1 MSSIIFSDM
10 KCSCVQRTI
19 PREVLPVTCKN
30 TYLWR
35 KNIPFLKE
43 GIVIKST
50 GSLYLIRTGS
60 DEVFPC
66 KIKGS
71 LRTKSIKSTN
81 PVAVGDHVRFSFQS
95 KDQYG
100 IISEILDRKNYIIRR
115 SSNLSRQT
123 HVIAANIDQALLI
136 VTITR
141 PRTTLRFIDRFL
153 LTAEAYRIPAI
164 LVFNKIDLYG
174 MEEKAELASTLSI
187 YEKIGY
193 PCLKTSALTGQ
204 GMEDFNGLL
213 SGKVSLLSG
222 NSGVGK
228 SSLINYIEP
237 SLNLKTEK
245 ISDFHLK
252 GKHTTTFSEMHKL
265 SNGGYII
272 DTPGIKGFGLVNMD
286 KDEIFHFFPEIFKI
300 SHQCKYYNCLHINE
314 PGCAIM
320 EALKNNQISLSRY
333 ESYYSIFME
342 DQDEKYR

>member
-1 MSSIIFSDM
+1 M
-10 KCSCVQRTI
+10 KKGV
-19 PREVLPVTCKN
+19 
-30 TYLWR
+30 
-35 KNIPFLKE
+35 
-43 GIVIKST
+43 VIKST
-50 GSLYLIRTGS
+50 GSLYLVRIGS
-60 DEVFPC
+60 DEVIPC

-81 PVAVGDHVRFSFQS
+81 PVAVGDQVLLAFQ
-95 KDQYG
+95 KNDQFG
-100 IISEILDRKNYIIRR
+100 IISEVLDRKNYIIRK

-136 VTITR
+136 VTIIR

-153 LTAEAYRIPAI
+153 ATAEAYRIPAI

-174 MEEKAELASTLSI
+174 KEENAELASTLNI

-193 PCLKTSALTGQ
+193 RCLKVSALTGQ
-204 GMEDFNGLL
+204 GMEGFDDIL
-213 SGKVSLLSG
+213 SGRVSLLSG

-228 SSLINYIEP
+228 SSLINRMEP

-245 ISDFHLK
+245 ISDYHLK

-265 SNGGYII
+265 SNGGFII

-300 SHQCKYYNCLHINE
+300 SHQCKYYNCLHTSE
-314 PGCAIM
+314 PGCAVM
-320 EALKNNQISLSRY
+320 EALRNDQINLSRY
-333 ESYYSIFME
+333 ESYYSIFMG